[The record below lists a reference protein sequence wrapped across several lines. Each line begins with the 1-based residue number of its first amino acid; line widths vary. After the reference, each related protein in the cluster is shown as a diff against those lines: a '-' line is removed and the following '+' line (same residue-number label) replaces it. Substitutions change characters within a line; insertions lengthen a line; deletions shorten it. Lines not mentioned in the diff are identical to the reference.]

1 MSKSQFLKADGKAVS
16 AGTADYASR
25 TLFDEATT
33 ISATSLNQNTWY
45 PVVSTN
51 TIPYSGLRHIKC
63 NVQLN
68 SGTKPSWST
77 HSAGFTVNLD
87 MLVTACGLGTTSAR
101 SIVLDNSY
109 GFITSGSSSP
119 VGYSQMTNG
128 SVAVFWVRG
137 GGSYHIYS
145 D

>member
-16 AGTADYASR
+16 AGTADYASQ
-25 TLFDEATT
+25 TLFDKATT
-33 ISATSLNQNTWY
+33 ISATNLNVNTWY

-51 TIPYSGLRHIKC
+51 TIPYTGLRHIKC

-87 MLVTACGLGTTSAR
+87 MLVTAYGWGRLVHA
-101 SIVLDNSY
+101 VLFLIILMDLSH
-109 GFITSGSSSP
+109 P
-119 VGYSQMTNG
+119 
-128 SVAVFWVRG
+128 AVLLRLDI
-137 GGSYHIYS
+137 HK
-145 D
+145 